1 MMQGILHEEP
11 SLFVFL
17 FVTVILGGGGAWMT
31 GRACAITWRPLGP
44 LFVYLLLLSFA
55 VRFIH
60 FSLFG
65 GSLLSL
71 HYWLVD
77 LIFLLIV
84 GFAAYRYTMVNQMV
98 SQYYWLYEKA
108 GAFSWRD
115 K

>member
-1 MMQGILHEEP
+1 MQGILYEEQ

-17 FVTVILGGGGAWMT
+17 FVTVILGGAGAWMT
-31 GRACAITWRPLGP
+31 GRACAITWRPLRP
-44 LFVYLLLLSFA
+44 LFVYLLLLSFG

-60 FSLFG
+60 FALFG
-65 GSLLSL
+65 GTLLSL

-77 LIFLLIV
+77 LIFLLVI
-84 GFAAYRYTMVNQMV
+84 GYTAYRYTMANQMV
-98 SQYYWLYEKA
+98 SQYYWLYRKS

>member
-1 MMQGILHEEP
+1 MQGILYEEQ
-11 SLFVFL
+11 SLLVFL
-17 FVTVILGGGGAWMT
+17 FVTVILGGAGAWMT
-31 GRACAITWRPLGP
+31 GRACAITWRPLEAAR
-44 LFVYLLLLSFA
+44 YLPADAVVRRALHPFRAVRRHAAFA
-55 VRFIH
+55 V
-60 FSLFG
+60 
-65 GSLLSL
+65 

-84 GFAAYRYTMVNQMV
+84 GYTAYRYTMANQMV